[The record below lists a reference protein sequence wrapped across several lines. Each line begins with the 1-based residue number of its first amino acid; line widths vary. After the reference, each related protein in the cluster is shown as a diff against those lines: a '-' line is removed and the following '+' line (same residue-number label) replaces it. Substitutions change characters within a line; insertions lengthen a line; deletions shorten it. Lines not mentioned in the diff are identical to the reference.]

1 MDGHIPSIGIKQP
14 NAIETNLIFTLFVW
28 ACLAYKPYFFSQ
40 RTIFFSYTKSVN
52 ITFSHGLSAKQNQ
65 TNRAKAH
72 GLEGAGLYLAYSQER
87 KGSTDGWAFVVACC
101 A

>member
-40 RTIFFSYTKSVN
+40 RTIFFSHTKSAN
-52 ITFSHGLSAKQNQ
+52 STFSYGLSAKQAQ
-65 TNRAKAH
+65 TNRA
-72 GLEGAGLYLAYSQER
+72 LVRNL
-87 KGSTDGWAFVVACC
+87 
-101 A
+101 